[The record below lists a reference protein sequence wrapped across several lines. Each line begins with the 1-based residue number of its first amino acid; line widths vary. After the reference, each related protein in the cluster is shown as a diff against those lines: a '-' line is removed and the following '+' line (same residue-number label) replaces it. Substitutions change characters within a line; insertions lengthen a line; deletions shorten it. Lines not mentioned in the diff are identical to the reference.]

1 MPDYAEKAEASPS
14 SPVNPANTQ
23 ERLGEQQILQSY
35 HPRDRGLGGFRV
47 EDLGFLVEGARISSK
62 S

>member
-14 SPVNPANTQ
+14 NPVNPANAE

-35 HPRDRGLGGFRV
+35 HPRDRGLGVLGLRIW
-47 EDLGFLVEGARISSK
+47 GFLVEGARISSK